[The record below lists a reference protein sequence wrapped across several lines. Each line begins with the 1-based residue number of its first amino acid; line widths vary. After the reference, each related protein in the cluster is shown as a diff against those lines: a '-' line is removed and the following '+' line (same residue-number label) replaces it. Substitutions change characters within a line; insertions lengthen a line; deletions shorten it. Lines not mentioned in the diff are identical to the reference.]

1 MGLGSNNCGCH
12 SNKSIFILWQAVST
26 GIGKD
31 VNSVPHQSTQHAH
44 AWIFLTAK
52 ICMPETQSSDD
63 CNAILINIECNNHTI
78 TWGLVGWGGGG
89 GGGRWGGGE
98 SFGRNQSPRREKEEI
113 SSSIL

>member
-1 MGLGSNNCGCH
+1 M
-12 SNKSIFILWQAVST
+12 ST

-52 ICMPETQSSDD
+52 ICMSESQSSDY

-78 TWGLVGWGGGG
+78 TWGLGGGG
-89 GGGRWGGGE
+89 GGGGWRWVGGE

-113 SSSIL
+113 SSSFDPA

>member
-1 MGLGSNNCGCH
+1 M
-12 SNKSIFILWQAVST
+12 ST

-63 CNAILINIECNNHTI
+63 FNAILINIKCNNHTI
-78 TWGLVGWGGGG
+78 TWGCGVVVKALA
-89 GGGRWGGGE
+89 
-98 SFGRNQSPRREKEEI
+98 EI
-113 SSSIL
+113 SHLAERKRK